1 MLWLMEKR
9 FWLPSKNDKISFEN
23 IRKLATDQGND
34 YKTGY
39 LLDYS
44 NFKENHKMIAIDL
57 TKQQALDA
65 DPRAMQ
71 QVHFMANSHQD
82 ENARSFFLFFKKQEK
97 LFWTFHKKLKDN
109 CKCVEQ

>member
-71 QVHFMANSHQD
+71 QVHFMANSHHD
-82 ENARSFFLFFKKQEK
+82 ENARSFFLFFKNQEK